1 MTWIRRRDN
10 DQIVEENL
18 IYDLVTFIKQIGLG

>member
-1 MTWIRRRDN
+1 MTWVRRWDN